1 VGLKD
6 KLGRLG
12 PPIGRHEAAAE
23 ADASGVP
30 DGKRARTLDSLR
42 ERMAEILG
50 REPPAGRMPADPSLT
65 ELPFA
70 RVERPEGAVYQ
81 RLERLLPS
89 HHVGRMPVDAAYAAE
104 ASVLALLALDPSLA
118 EVDPRRALYLDT
130 ETTGLGGGAGIVAF
144 LVGMSWF
151 DDDGRLV
158 MEQLLLRTPAE
169 EEAMLALLRERIAT
183 ASVLVTYNGKAF
195 DMPLLAGRYVM
206 NHLPALPAR
215 PHLDL
220 LHVGR
225 RLHKARL
232 GACKLTTLESEVLG
246 FERGDDIAGAD
257 VAPRYAHFLRSGDE
271 RALSAVVEHN
281 AWDVVS
287 MAALVGL
294 YGEPLSTLHELDLVG
309 LARTYKRAGALADA
323 DQAAHAAVERGAGSE
338 ALRVRGEIAKA
349 RGDRAR
355 ALSDFEALSAELDDP
370 RVRLELGKLYEH
382 HVKEPL
388 KALEVVLRGTGESDE
403 ATARRKARLERKIAR
418 AEKKRGT

>member
-1 VGLKD
+1 MGLKE

-12 PPIGRHEAAAE
+12 PPIGQSEATAQ
-23 ADASGVP
+23 ADATGAP
-30 DGKRARTLDSLR
+30 DGERTRQLDSLR

-50 REPPAGRMPADPSLT
+50 REPSAGRMPADPSLT

-81 RLERLLPS
+81 RLERLAPS
-89 HHVGRMPVDAAYAAE
+89 HHVGRMPVDAAHAAE

-118 EVDPRRALYLDT
+118 EVDLRRALYLDT

-144 LVGMSWF
+144 LVGLSWF

-169 EEAMLALLRERIAT
+169 EEAMLALLTERISA
-183 ASVLVTYNGKAF
+183 AGVLVTYNGKAF
-195 DMPLLAGRYVM
+195 DLPLLAGRYVM
-206 NHLPALPAR
+206 NHLPALPPR

-257 VAPRYAHFLRSGDE
+257 VAPRYGHFLRTGDE

-281 AWDVVS
+281 AWDVLS

-294 YGEPLSTLHELDLVG
+294 YGEPLSLHEEDLVG
-309 LARTYKRAGALADA
+309 LARTYKRAGALAEA
-323 DQAAHAAVERGAGSE
+323 DSVANVAVERGAGSE

-355 ALSDFEALSAELDDP
+355 ALADFEALSAELDDP

-388 KALEVVLRGTGESDE
+388 KALEVVLQGTGESEE
-403 ATARRKARLERKIAR
+403 ATARRRARLERKIAR
-418 AEKKRGT
+418 TVKKGG

>member
-1 VGLKD
+1 MGLKD

-12 PPIGRHEAAAE
+12 PPIGRSEATDDTSAQAPE
-23 ADASGVP
+23 
-30 DGKRARTLDSLR
+30 RARTLESLR
-42 ERMAEILG
+42 EKMAEILG

-70 RVERPEGAVYQ
+70 RVEREGGAIYQ
-81 RLERLLPS
+81 RLERLAPS
-89 HHVGRMPVDAAYAAE
+89 HHVGRMPVDAARAAE

-118 EVDPRRALYLDT
+118 EVDPRGALYLDT
-130 ETTGLGGGAGIVAF
+130 ETTGLGGSGVVAF

-158 MEQLLLRTPAE
+158 MEQLLLRTPAD
-169 EEAMLALLRERIAT
+169 EEAMLALLAERIEA

-195 DMPLLAGRYVM
+195 DLPLLAGRYVM
-206 NHLPALPAR
+206 NHMPALPPR

-225 RLHKARL
+225 RLHRARL
-232 GACKLTTLESEVLG
+232 GACRLITLESEVLG
-246 FERGDDIAGAD
+246 FQRGDDIAGAD

-294 YGEPLSTLHELDLVG
+294 YGEPLSSLHEADLVG
-309 LARTYKRAGALADA
+309 LARTYKRAGALAEA
-323 DQAAHAAVERGAGSE
+323 DEAADAAVERGAGSE

-355 ALSDFEALSAELDDP
+355 ALVDFEALSAELDDP

-388 KALEVVLRGTGESDE
+388 KALEVVLRGTGESEE
-403 ATARRKARLERKIAR
+403 ATARRRARLERKIAR
-418 AEKKRGT
+418 GAKKKR

>member
-1 VGLKD
+1 MD
-6 KLGRLG
+6 A
-12 PPIGRHEAAAE
+12 PDAE
-23 ADASGVP
+23 
-30 DGKRARTLDSLR
+30 RAQTLDSLR
-42 ERMAEILG
+42 EKMAEILG

-70 RVERPEGAVYQ
+70 RVERPQGAVYQ
-81 RLERLLPS
+81 RLERLAPS
-89 HHVGRMPVDAAYAAE
+89 HHVGRMPVDAAHAAE
-104 ASVLALLALDPSLA
+104 ASVLALLALDPSLS

-130 ETTGLGGGAGIVAF
+130 ETTGLGGSGVVAF

-169 EEAMLALLRERIAT
+169 EEALLGLLRERISA

-195 DMPLLAGRYVM
+195 DLPLLAGRYVM
-206 NHLPALPAR
+206 NHLPALPPR

-257 VAPRYAHFLRSGDE
+257 VAPRYAHFLRTGDE

-294 YGEPLSTLHELDLVG
+294 YGEPLSTLHDSDLVG

-323 DQAAHAAVERGAGSE
+323 DVVANAAVERGAGSE

-355 ALSDFEALSAELDDP
+355 ALADFEALSAELDDP

-388 KALEVVLRGTGESDE
+388 KALEVVLQGTGESPPAQE
-403 ATARRKARLERKIAR
+403 RRRARLERKIAR
-418 AEKKRGT
+418 AAAKNRPK